1 MIPLFSRRGIEKD
14 GLGEIKDFHVGHQY
28 LDDNYPD
35 LSLSAILLCEDD
47 FDCRIIS
54 MTYFLSLRNLAQ
66 KRGGFVCLGL
76 R

>member
-1 MIPLFSRRGIEKD
+1 MVHEKVVQKLCFFVLFTINGTIVFKRGIEKD

-54 MTYFLSLRNLAQ
+54 VT
-66 KRGGFVCLGL
+66 
-76 R
+76 

>member
-1 MIPLFSRRGIEKD
+1 MLFRTFHYKWYHCFQEGVLKKD

-35 LSLSAILLCEDD
+35 LCLSAILLCNDD

-54 MTYFLSLRNLAQ
+54 VT
-66 KRGGFVCLGL
+66 
-76 R
+76 